1 MSILDN
7 VDFLTD
13 EKRNNINIKILKQAV
28 EGGNVSHANL
38 FYGNSMNLLSKLALF
53 YSASINCN
61 NSGCGTCSICS
72 NTLKGIYSNVLVVE
86 AMGSTLRIEEVF
98 ELQRFMNVSSYV
110 PGKKICVIKEVEL
123 MNDEASNRLLK
134 TLEEPPD
141 KDCVF
146 ILLTEDISVI
156 LPTITSR
163 CTVFKWDFNLE
174 KDEDLKFG
182 NRQLDDI
189 LNKGI
194 KSIIKSEGSK
204 GTGNSLPL
212 HLSVDL
218 INRLNKMAE
227 KIKIW
232 RNGELNKI
240 KDSGAAGSDIKKY
253 KKILESSCKRKLNK
267 FLNLGMNKV
276 FDIMSAWLEDI
287 MAVKAGASEDGLNY
301 SKNYFFIIEN
311 TRNVKIDKIFKLLE
325 TVEKNRIYLKYSIYK
340 ELALDNIFLQFQN
353 LS

>member
-61 NSGCGTCSICS
+61 NSGCGTCGICS

-110 PGKKICVIKEVEL
+110 PGKKVCVVKEIEL

-141 KDCVF
+141 EDCVF

-156 LPTITSR
+156 LPTIVSR
-163 CTVFKWDFNLE
+163 CTVFKWDFDLG
-174 KDEDLKFG
+174 KDEDLKFD
-182 NRQLDDI
+182 NRQLEDI

-194 KSIIKSEGSK
+194 KSIIKSKDSK
-204 GTGNSLPL
+204 GTENSLSL
-212 HLSVDL
+212 KISVDL

-240 KDSGAAGSDIKKY
+240 KDSGAADSDIKKY

-267 FLNLGMNKV
+267 FLNLGMSKV

-287 MAVKAGASEDGLNY
+287 MVVKAGAGEDGLNY
-301 SKNYFFIIEN
+301 SKNYF
-311 TRNVKIDKIFKLLE
+311 
-325 TVEKNRIYLKYSIYK
+325 
-340 ELALDNIFLQFQN
+340 LQVM
-353 LS
+353 